1 MEIHGLNDAQRAIA
15 DMLWDCE
22 DAHEVVNVIEAIGH
36 EAQVVYQMILA
47 AHFDTVNDTLD
58 PEILERIARKH

>member
-22 DAHEVVNVIEAIGH
+22 DAREVVDVIEAIGQ
-36 EAQVVYQMILA
+36 EAAVVYEMMVA
-47 AHFDTVNDTLD
+47 AHFDTVDDPLD
-58 PEILERIARKH
+58 PEILERISRKH

>member
-22 DAHEVVNVIEAIGH
+22 NGYEVDDVIEAIGH
-36 EAQVVYQMILA
+36 EAQVVYQMMIA
-47 AHFDTVNDTLD
+47 AHFDTVDDPLD
-58 PEILERIARKH
+58 PEILKQIIRKH